1 MKEYFE
7 RHRVRLDVDD
17 LHKYVG
23 ILVDDL
29 AQALDGYELVV
40 KLLDT
45 PEREAEL
52 TEQVKTAL
60 ARNRIHLEE
69 GTLKLHIPICYQQEH
84 LAVISAVPTPGRH
97 LPGAALP
104 LLNTLVRLSLE
115 KILLYKINITDRE
128 TGLNNEYFFRTY
140 LKKSLEDQARSSK
153 GAPKPLR
160 LGDPEDHSGLT
171 VLLAEIANLDK
182 LTANHGRLEAVRA
195 IQTVASW
202 LKEAALG
209 PVSLARLDRG
219 RLGLAWLQ
227 DDQGAARELAE
238 KVSAR
243 LDAAHGGE
251 LPPLRLAFGLT
262 SLPHDF
268 ADDPPRAEENG
279 DGRDDLAGQML
290 DRAEVAL
297 QEALN
302 SKKSAVM
309 AYGDVLQQGG
319 RIVQTMTYNRVVVN
333 LGRKVGAREGQV
345 FILNDARPNVD
356 VEYKGEVVLFD
367 VQQDFALGEVINLR
381 SSLSRAQPGDTLV
394 FSRRSLKE
402 TPVGESASETSLDP
416 LLGIPD
422 HQGLMARLVR
432 IMDDVEEFALILVR
446 VDGYDRYRTTMGHLE
461 SDAQF
466 KTLYDLLSCNL
477 PEGALMGRFSAES
490 LCVYA
495 PNLGDRQAGEL
506 ARAWRDE
513 VARRLRQ
520 TCTFGV
526 AVYPCEPF
534 SRMEIIGNAQKA
546 LEHATF
552 LGPSSVA
559 VFDSVS
565 LNISGDKRFEAGD
578 RTGAVEEYL
587 KALELNPTDLNV
599 LNSLGVCY
607 GYQERP
613 DLALETFSQVL
624 ELDQNNLMALFN
636 KGYIMAM
643 GGEPGGALDC
653 FRQAAE
659 TDGTNFDVLFQLGK
673 TALELDLVEEAL
685 AAFRKAAALED
696 RRATVFRYLGQ
707 TLLKAEKT
715 EEAMDAFKAAV
726 RYDPEDASSM
736 SQLGMLFMEAGTN
749 LDVALSLIRQSVELD
764 LNNSLF
770 RQRLAKALTV
780 SGDSAGA
787 EAEYLQA
794 IDMGARSREVYYDLG
809 RIVQELGRP
818 EDARAW
824 FQEALKQDHEFKA
837 AEEALA
843 RLG

>member
-7 RHRVRLDVDD
+7 RHRARLEVEDI
-17 LHKYVG
+17 HKYAR
-23 ILVDDL
+23 ILIDDL
-29 AQALDGYELVV
+29 ASALDGYELVI
-40 KLLDT
+40 KLLDA

-52 TEQVKTAL
+52 TEPVKTAL

-69 GTLKLHIPICYQQEH
+69 GTLKLSIPICYRKER
-84 LAVISAVPTPGRH
+84 LAVISAVPTPGRN

-128 TGLNNEYFFRTY
+128 TGLNNDYYFRTY
-140 LKKSLEDQARSSK
+140 LKKNLEDPSRSSK
-153 GAPKPLR
+153 GALKPLR
-160 LGDPEDHSGLT
+160 LGDADDHIGLT

-195 IQTVASW
+195 LKTVASW
-202 LKEAALG
+202 LKESASG
-209 PVSLARLDRG
+209 PVCLARLDRG
-219 RLGLAWLQ
+219 RLGLAMLQ
-227 DDQGAARELAE
+227 DDQKAARELAE

-243 LDAAHGGE
+243 LEAADRTDP
-251 LPPLRLAFGLT
+251 LPLRLVFGLT

-268 ADDPPRAEENG
+268 ADDPPRTEENG

-290 DRAEVAL
+290 ERAETAL
-297 QEALN
+297 REALN
-302 SKKSAVM
+302 SKTTVLMS
-309 AYGDVLQQGG
+309 YGDVLQQGG
-319 RIVQTMTYNRVVVN
+319 RIVQTMPYNRVVVN
-333 LGRKVGAREGQV
+333 LGRTVGAREGQV
-345 FILNDARPNVD
+345 FILNDARPNLD

-394 FSRRSLKE
+394 FSRRSLRE
-402 TPVGESASETSLDP
+402 TQVGQMVSETSLDP

-422 HQGLMARLVR
+422 HQGLMARLAR
-432 IMDDVEEFALILVR
+432 IMDDVEQFALILIR

-466 KTLYDLLSCNL
+466 KNLYDLLSGSL
-477 PEGALMGRFSAES
+477 PAGCLMGRFSAES
-490 LCVYA
+490 LCVYT
-495 PNLGDRQAGEL
+495 PDLGEQAAGEL
-506 ARAWRDE
+506 ARTWRDQA
-513 VARRLRQ
+513 ARRLRQ
-520 TCTFGV
+520 TSTFGV
-526 AVYPCEPF
+526 AVYPCGPF
-534 SRMEIIGNAQKA
+534 SRMEIMGNAQKA

-552 LGPSSVA
+552 MGPSSVA

-578 RTGAVEEYL
+578 RAGAVEEYL
-587 KALELNPTDLNV
+587 RALELNPRDLNV

-607 GYQERP
+607 GYQDRSE
-613 DLALETFSQVL
+613 LALETFSRVL
-624 ELDQNNLMALFN
+624 ELDPNNLMALFN

-643 GGEPGGALDC
+643 AGDPGSALGS

-659 TDGTNFDVLFQLGK
+659 TDGVNFDVLFQLGK

-685 AAFRKAAALED
+685 AAFRKAAVLKD
-696 RRATVFRYLGQ
+696 RQPTVFRYLGQ
-707 TLLKAEKT
+707 TLLKAEKK
-715 EEAMDAFKAAV
+715 EQAMDAFKAAI
-726 RYDPEDASSM
+726 RHDPEDAPSM
-736 SQLGMLFMEAGTN
+736 SQLGMLFIEAGTN

-764 LNNSLF
+764 VNNSLF
-770 RQRLAKALTV
+770 RRRLAGALAV

-787 EAEYLQA
+787 EAEYLRA
-794 IDMGARSREVYYDLG
+794 IEMGARSREVYYELG
-809 RIVQELGRP
+809 RIVQDSGRP
-818 EDARAW
+818 EEARGW
-824 FQEALKQDHEFKA
+824 FQEALKQDQEFTA
-837 AEEALA
+837 AQEALA